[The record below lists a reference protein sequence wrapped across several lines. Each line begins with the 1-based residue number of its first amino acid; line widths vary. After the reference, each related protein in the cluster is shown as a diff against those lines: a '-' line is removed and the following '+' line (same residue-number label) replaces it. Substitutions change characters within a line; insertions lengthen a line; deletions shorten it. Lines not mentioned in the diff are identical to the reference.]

1 MFDFF
6 KEKKKSNVV
15 IFFFVATFALVLINF
30 ILELTIQKKV
40 LRSNNSPQIEK
51 EKIESLFLE
60 TLSERGIGKKFV
72 SIKKIKKNGD
82 LINSYIIVAPND
94 FSVPLLIA
102 DLQEQILFANLR
114 ILSREKKNK
123 PVSIEI
129 FYGDNL
135 LFEANINFSLKA
147 AIQKN
152 KISILIYDFYRA
164 SEFDKKI
171 ILNWPFK
178 LNLLLLLDSD
188 YKKIIESKKPYK
200 KFYFL
205 SNDDVKDIK
214 YKINPKNSQARLKA
228 AASNIASLI
237 AENNILFYDNNS
249 AIVKSSQF
257 EIVKNE
263 FDKRKIRLFGLQR
276 FKVLQ
281 DENINELISK
291 ITFGMDPENIK
302 KEIYLLSYEDF
313 LRTKARIEKLIKKG
327 TVLYFFEEM
336 E

>member
-1 MFDFF
+1 
-6 KEKKKSNVV
+6 
-15 IFFFVATFALVLINF
+15 
-30 ILELTIQKKV
+30 
-40 LRSNNSPQIEK
+40 
-51 EKIESLFLE
+51 
-60 TLSERGIGKKFV
+60 
-72 SIKKIKKNGD
+72 
-82 LINSYIIVAPND
+82 
-94 FSVPLLIA
+94 LIA

-152 KISILIYDFYRA
+152 KIAILIYDFYRA

-178 LNLLLLLDSD
+178 LNLLLVLDSD

-257 EIVKNE
+257 EIIKNE